1 MQIPPL
7 ICINLSYISCG
18 LARCLVNRPGFDHK
32 ATPDQC
38 PSFWLPCPIWVNQQ
52 TASIERKVSH
62 LVCHEV
68 GNETLL
74 KACKN
79 ACSGTVTYHHNADIL
94 GAIPIVDDLL
104 TYPWPDSR
112 HQDRFGIH
120 HLGAAEHLQVRVDE
134 FTNAAPGS
142 VMAFLVG
149 CGSFNQTVQ
158 WEAAS
163 RFFVCLRKKSFTNQS
178 SSCRTSF
185 ARVFSPSF
193 SALSFVFTRTAEQ
206 HTNTL
211 QQIKSFV
218 GILREK
224 EKTEDTKPKNKVQNP
239 VTQKLSLVSTYI
251 LLPRQEGSFSRLVQC
266 ISWAILVS
274 CYVVFHSLP
283 LSLKHDFF
291 RYPLR
296 TKPWNSFSF
305 LSLL

>member
-163 RFFVCLRKKSFTNQS
+163 RFFVCLRKKVSQTSPPAVAQALHESSHLLSQPLALFSQELQS
-178 SSCRTSF
+178 SIQIHCNRSNLLWEFWGKKKKLKT
-185 ARVFSPSF
+185 PNPK
-193 SALSFVFTRTAEQ
+193 TRFK
-206 HTNTL
+206 
-211 QQIKSFV
+211 I
-218 GILREK
+218 R
-224 EKTEDTKPKNKVQNP
+224 
-239 VTQKLSLVSTYI
+239 
-251 LLPRQEGSFSRLVQC
+251 
-266 ISWAILVS
+266 
-274 CYVVFHSLP
+274 
-283 LSLKHDFF
+283 SLKNWAWSAPTSSCHDKKAASVDLF
-291 RYPLR
+291 
-296 TKPWNSFSF
+296 NAF
-305 LSLL
+305 LERSWWAAT